1 MTPSRLHDLERRVH
15 LDAAPFVHAQL
26 ADEYRREGRHDAAI
40 ACCQG
45 LLARHPAYFTAR
57 VVLGR
62 SLAALGRGEE
72 AATELQRVLAV
83 APDHVVAMRE
93 LAEVLGRLG
102 RVDEAGHWYRQAA
115 TLDRNDGQL
124 ASALERVSGEP
135 GRDTSALAAPSQ
147 SPAVD
152 LDALLDRLGR
162 PQQPVPPLV
171 EALLSHPE
179 QLLRRDSTGRG
190 AESSPLAVES
200 AGGPDD
206 SLARLEQALRQSDP
220 SSTAAVPDMPSTG
233 VPTPR
238 TPSTAETATVR
249 ELERWLEVL
258 AHERAGR

>member
-15 LDAAPFVHAQL
+15 SDAAPFVHAQL
-26 ADEYRREGRHDAAI
+26 ADEYRRAGRHDAAI
-40 ACCQG
+40 ACCQN

-72 AATELQRVLAV
+72 AATELQRVLTV
-83 APDHVVAMRE
+83 APDHLVAMRE
-93 LAEVLGRLG
+93 LAEVLEQLG
-102 RVDEAGHWYRQAA
+102 RVDQAGHWYRQAL
-115 TLDRNDGQL
+115 TLAKNDGQL

-135 GRDTSALAAPSQ
+135 GRDAPALAVPSQ

-179 QLLRRDSTGRG
+179 QLLRRDSTEPGTG
-190 AESSPLAVES
+190 WSPLAVES

-206 SLARLEQALRQSDP
+206 SLARLEEALRHSDP
-220 SSTAAVPDMPSTG
+220 SSSAAVPDVTFTE

-238 TPSTAETATVR
+238 PPSAAETVALR
-249 ELERWLEVL
+249 DLARWLDVL